1 MQPDRLLYNLSH
13 VIFIIYLLW
22 KLPESIFFLWLPG
35 VCVWTHWT
43 SFYFIGCDLHLCEI
57 FFLVKYSK
65 DLYKHSQD
73 KAFLFWR
80 TSSRNSNIYASDY
93 FSLSLGTML
102 TAMRNM
108 FSLEGS
114 DVILLKSSEPPP
126 AEVWLSFLTLNF
138 PLMFHLAITRSSKAD
153 WIQTGLYFFFLW
165 HVYLKHFHQWLFPS
179 LLLSLQT

>member
-1 MQPDRLLYNLSH
+1 MEAPREH
-13 VIFIIYLLW
+13 
-22 KLPESIFFLWLPG
+22 IFFCGCLEFVFGHTEL
-35 VCVWTHWT
+35 VST
-43 SFYFIGCDLHLCEI
+43 SLAVTCIYVK

-102 TAMRNM
+102 TAMRNV

-114 DVILLKSSEPPP
+114 DVILLKPSETPP
-126 AEVWLSFLTLNF
+126 AELWLSFLTLNF
-138 PLMFHLAITRSSKAD
+138 PLMFHLAVTRSSKAD
-153 WIQTGLYFFFLW
+153 WIQTGLYFSSFGM
-165 HVYLKHFHQWLFPS
+165 P
-179 LLLSLQT
+179 T